1 MGRAREGGGGG
12 VLWGN
17 PRGTG
22 RTSQP
27 SGNRSPEAQQSDW
40 HEASRCHGDH
50 TGWGSLENL
59 PLVPTIDPK
68 QWKLPG
74 EFMTRR
80 TGDSKPHQMRFS
92 LLTIMGWKKRAGGQG
107 WMAADGREVIC
118 WLEAWTRRQGTGLC
132 NQLCHFSPGDLEQG
146 LASLIP

>member
-1 MGRAREGGGGG
+1 MGRAREGGGGD

-50 TGWGSLENL
+50 TEWGSLENF

-74 EFMTRR
+74 GFMTKR
-80 TGDSKPHQMRFS
+80 TGDSKPQQMRFS

-107 WMAADGREVIC
+107 WVAADGREVIC
-118 WLEAWTRRQGTGLC
+118 WLEAWIRRQGTGLC